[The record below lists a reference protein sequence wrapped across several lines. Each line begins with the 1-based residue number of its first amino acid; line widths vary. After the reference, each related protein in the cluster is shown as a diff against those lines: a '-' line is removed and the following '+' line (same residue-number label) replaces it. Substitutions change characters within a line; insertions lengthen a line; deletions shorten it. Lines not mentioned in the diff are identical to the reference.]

1 MLPNPGMGCM
11 GQNGYGTAG
20 EGSPV
25 PHPTGAAGEGTAWA
39 HPLPA
44 CFEASILPRPCS
56 SQIPLWQSSSMNWKQ
71 LRKQILQKA
80 EHSDLL
86 P

>member
-1 MLPNPGMGCM
+1 MLPNPGSGCM
-11 GQNGYGTAG
+11 GQNGYAGAG
-20 EGSPV
+20 EGFPV

-44 CFEASILPRPCS
+44 RLKASILPGPCC
-56 SQIPLWQSSSMNWKQ
+56 SQIPSWQRSSMNWKQ
-71 LRKQILQKA
+71 LRKQILQRA
-80 EHSDLL
+80 EQSDLL